1 MTMYYSEVDGSEPT
15 ISTQIGGI
23 KYTFTN
29 DSLTKLIEEKEQF
42 KIELAQVERKFKS
55 AQFDVREFFQA
66 RYEQDNGDI
75 VCDLDDVN
83 SLLVNIGSEELTTSW
98 SATVTITATVTGIEA
113 SNKEAAEDII
123 KDSMD
128 VNFTGDGDVW
138 VDDVVVESVYPEAQ
152 YVIY

>member
-138 VDDVVVESVYPEAQ
+138 VDDVVVESVYPEA
-152 YVIY
+152 